1 LTMSN
6 SRADGQGE
14 PMLAVR
20 LADWLGLVTV
30 VLQDTDR
37 RLTAMQSTLA
47 AVDQRNLELL
57 KENDLLRTRVASLGT
72 ATSPVTRPA
81 P

>member
-1 LTMSN
+1 
-6 SRADGQGE
+6 
-14 PMLAVR
+14 MLAVR

-37 RLTAMQSTLA
+37 RLTAMQRTLA
-47 AVDQRNLELL
+47 AVDQRNLELQ
-57 KENDLLRTRVASLGT
+57 KENDLLRTRVASLREG
-72 ATSPVTRPA
+72 TSPAARPA